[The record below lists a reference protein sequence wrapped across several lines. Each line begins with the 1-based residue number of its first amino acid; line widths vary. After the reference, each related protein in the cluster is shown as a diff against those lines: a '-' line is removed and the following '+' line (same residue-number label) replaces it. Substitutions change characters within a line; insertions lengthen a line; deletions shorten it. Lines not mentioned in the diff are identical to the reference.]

1 MTDQDVLN
9 SMRRDWDERAR
20 KNARHFVASS
30 RETWSDE
37 EFFRSGTA
45 EVQDIVEK
53 ELDSIARGRSPE
65 SLRALEIGCGAGRM
79 TMSLSRI
86 FGQVSA
92 IDVSAEMIAQARLAL
107 ADRRNVDLQVNNGC
121 DLSMFSDE
129 SFDFALSAIVFQHI
143 PKQFI
148 VENYIRET
156 WRVLRPNS
164 IFKFQL
170 QGYPIPEKDA
180 DTWVGAGFTEG
191 QMNTIADRLGF
202 RIIAT
207 SGAGTQYYWL
217 TFLKP
222 SS

>member
-86 FGQVSA
+86 FGRVA
-92 IDVSAEMIAQARLAL
+92 AVDVSQEMIAHARVAL
-107 ADRRNVDLQVNNGC
+107 RDRSNVELQVNNGC
-121 DLSMFSDE
+121 DLSMFTDE
-129 SFDFALSAIVFQHI
+129 SFDFAISAIVFQHI
-143 PKQFI
+143 PKHSI

-156 WRVLRPNS
+156 WRVLRPDS
-164 IFKFQL
+164 VFKFQL
-170 QGYPIPEKDA
+170 QGVPIPEKDA
-180 DTWVGAGFTEG
+180 NTWVGVGFTE
-191 QMNTIADRLGF
+191 DRIRGVVERCGF
-202 RIIAT
+202 QITAT

-217 TFLKP
+217 TCLKP
-222 SS
+222 AG